1 MNPVSMSAPPR
12 GEPSH
17 IYDTRL
23 PNAQLD
29 ALNARATK
37 PLSID
42 LGGRAALCYTLP
54 MLSPSSSG
62 LGRRPFKAKIAGS
75 NPAGGTICKKYE
87 PVRP

>member
-1 MNPVSMSAPPR
+1 MSAPPR
-12 GEPSH
+12 GEPSY

-23 PNAQLD
+23 PNAQLG
-29 ALNARATK
+29 AMNARATK
-37 PLSID
+37 PSSID

-75 NPAGGTICKKYE
+75 NPAGGTTCKKHE
-87 PVRP
+87 PARP